1 MAFNNLPPRKKIA
14 LDNRKLSL
22 FAPCPSAPGKTASL
36 SWRLVSNNPRITV
49 YTNDPTDM
57 TEKNGN
63 GLIAAALDA
72 PVFFMLMR
80 LMYKIIDAPN
90 GTKEK
95 IENKNF
101 IFPGGKRSE
110 KPVVVSEIIVGK
122 DDDGVV
128 FISVV
133 AYDKQRPR
141 IKFELVPGEFHSLY
155 HQNGQQF
162 TKAEAS
168 DLYARGYIQCLE
180 GLMSHLLVT
189 EWVEP
194 EKKDNGNNRKG
205 GGNRGGNNQRQQQS
219 QDGGNDFGGGDDLLF

>member
-14 LDNRKLSL
+14 LDNRKLALS
-22 FAPCPSAPGKTASL
+22 APCPSAPGKFATL
-36 SWRLVSNNPRITV
+36 TWRLVSNNPRITV
-49 YTNDPTDM
+49 YTNDPADM

-72 PVFFMLMR
+72 PIFFALVS
-80 LMYKIIDAPN
+80 LLYKIIDGPN
-90 GTKEK
+90 GVKEK
-95 IENKNF
+95 IENKNH

-122 DDDGVV
+122 DDEGVV

-133 AYDKQRPR
+133 AYDKSRPR
-141 IKFELVPGEFHSLY
+141 IKFELIPNEFHCFY

-168 DLYARGYIQCLE
+168 DLYARGYMQCLE
-180 GLMSHLLVT
+180 GLMTHLLVT

-194 EKKDNGNNRKG
+194 EKKDMNN
-205 GGNRGGNNQRQQQS
+205 NRGGNRNNNNAQRS
-219 QDGGNDFGGGDDLLF
+219 QASSDAGNDLGSGDDLLF

>member
-49 YTNDPTDM
+49 YTNDPADM

-90 GTKEK
+90 GTEEK
-95 IENKNF
+95 DREQELHLPWWQAF
-101 IFPGGKRSE
+101 GKACCGFRN
-110 KPVVVSEIIVGK
+110 
-122 DDDGVV
+122 
-128 FISVV
+128 
-133 AYDKQRPR
+133 
-141 IKFELVPGEFHSLY
+141 H
-155 HQNGQQF
+155 
-162 TKAEAS
+162 
-168 DLYARGYIQCLE
+168 C
-180 GLMSHLLVT
+180 
-189 EWVEP
+189 W
-194 EKKDNGNNRKG
+194 
-205 GGNRGGNNQRQQQS
+205 
-219 QDGGNDFGGGDDLLF
+219 